1 MADNNFNPNND
12 ASQFYS
18 RTNKLAYASNAM
30 QMKVERQYCEQLEL
44 VGDLVVNTGAGQ
56 AGFTAAAPTSGY
68 DVRYFQITIQDENGN
83 IASQTVTGTA
93 LLGAVVVDISGLD
106 TNSDWYATFYF
117 SNEKDVALD
126 CGCKTFG
133 EIKIDNPA
141 SDPTVS
147 INTVLQD
154 AQVIE
159 VFEADGTTAIADGGA
174 AYNLG
179 SYPAGGGSE
188 AQKIVIKNTG
198 GQVLEIISG
207 AFAADVD
214 AITTAL
220 PEYVFVN
227 GSIELAFTIDTS
239 GAAGAKTGSIT
250 LTSDDPANASYV
262 VNVAFTLV

>member
-44 VGDLVVNTGAGQ
+44 VGDLVVNTGANT
-56 AGFTAAAPTSGY
+56 ATFTAGAPTSGY

-93 LLGAVVVDISGLD
+93 LSGAVAVDVAGLD
-106 TNSDWYATFYF
+106 TNSDWYAT
-117 SNEKDVALD
+117 NEKDVALD

-133 EIKIDNPA
+133 EIKIDNPV
-141 SDPTVS
+141 SDPTVN

-159 VFEADGTTAIADGGA
+159 VFEADGTTPIVDGGA

-239 GAAGAKTGSIT
+239 GGAGAKTGSIT